1 MESCHMLECYGDSA
15 SGIPGRHQ
23 PECRDSDYSYRQ
35 FTKITV
41 KLPKESEMG
50 CFNKKKTL
58 TCPNNSKITQKHET
72 LNYSFYCRI
81 ILAHVEQ

>member
-1 MESCHMLECYGDSA
+1 MLECYGDSA

-41 KLPKESEMG
+41 KLPKEGEMG
-50 CFNKKKTL
+50 CFNKKNANL
-58 TCPNNSKITQKHET
+58 P
-72 LNYSFYCRI
+72 
-81 ILAHVEQ
+81 EQF